1 MIRYKKLGKEQ
12 INSMPLIKYEGDI
25 KVFSKKDNIQDAVD
39 YLLTQKVIGF
49 DTETRPTFTK
59 GPLNAP
65 SIMQLAGG
73 DSVFIFQLGSSRMFE
88 KLSQV
93 LSEKRITKCGVSV
106 DRDLIELMYLSPFD
120 PCSFIDLGDVAR
132 ERDIPHHGLRGLAAL
147 LLKQRISKSSQTSDW
162 SRRKLS
168 DAQISYAAT
177 DAWISLELFKKLEQ
191 KNII

>member
-1 MIRYKKLGKEQ
+1 MIRYKKLNKDE
-12 INSMPLIKYEGDI
+12 INGVPLIKYEGDI

-39 YLLTQKVIGF
+39 YLLTQEVIGF

-59 GPLNAP
+59 GQLNAP

-73 DSVFIFQLGSSRMFE
+73 DSVFIFQLGGSRMFE

-120 PCSFIDLGDVAR
+120 PCSFIDIGDVAR
-132 ERDIPHHGLRGLAAL
+132 ARGIPHHGLRGLAAL
-147 LLKQRISKSSQTSDW
+147 LLKHRISKSAQTSDW

-191 KNII
+191 ENII